1 MEMRF
6 VWLLALAFVGM
17 SAAAHSQSRIKS
29 SMDLAVNSG
38 EGKGALHL
46 GIIVGT
52 RATRVQNERG
62 EILTLVPRMFGLRLR

>member
-17 SAAAHSQSRIKS
+17 SAAAHSQSRINS

-38 EGKGALHL
+38 EGKGGTYFERTSTNVHIALNMRAR
-46 GIIVGT
+46 GT
-52 RATRVQNERG
+52 R
-62 EILTLVPRMFGLRLR
+62 